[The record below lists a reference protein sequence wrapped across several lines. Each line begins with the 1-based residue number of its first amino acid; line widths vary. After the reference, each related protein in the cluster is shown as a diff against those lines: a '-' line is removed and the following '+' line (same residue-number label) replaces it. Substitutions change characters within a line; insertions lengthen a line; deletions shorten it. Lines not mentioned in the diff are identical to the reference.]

1 MHRGIILGR
10 TKSPNGEFA
19 ARKLQ
24 AKRQHFRWKDSYYKR
39 RTLGLNRKADPLE
52 GAPQAKGIVIDKYGV
67 GAKQPNSALRKCVRL
82 QLIKNGKQIGA
93 FCPSDGAL
101 LYIDVHDEV
110 VIERIGGAKSG
121 AMGDIPGIK
130 WRVVKV
136 NGAALSQ
143 LVSGKKEKP
152 NR

>member
-1 MHRGIILGR
+1 MVKS
-10 TKSPNGEFA
+10 KSPNGEFA

-24 AKRQHFRWKDSYYKR
+24 QKRQHFRWKDSYYKR
-39 RTLGLNRKADPLE
+39 RTLGLDRKADPLE
-52 GAPQAKGIVIDKYGV
+52 GSPQARGIVLDKYGV
-67 GAKQPNSALRKCVRL
+67 GAKQPNSALRKCVRI

-93 FCPSDGAL
+93 FVPSDGGL
-101 LYIDVHDEV
+101 LYIDVHDQV
-110 VIERIGGAKSG
+110 TVERIGGSKSG
-121 AMGDIPGIK
+121 AMGDIPGVK
-130 WRVVKV
+130 WRVTKV